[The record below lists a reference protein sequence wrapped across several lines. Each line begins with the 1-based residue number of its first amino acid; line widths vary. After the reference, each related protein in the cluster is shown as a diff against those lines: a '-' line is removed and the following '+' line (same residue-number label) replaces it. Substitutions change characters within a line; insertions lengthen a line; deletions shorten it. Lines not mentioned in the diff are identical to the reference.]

1 MRMWRIMNDSE
12 RNRGWET
19 ILFSFGIICELSGIN
34 GHIMRA
40 DFERIIKA
48 VADAADLNPCQLL
61 CKRRFP
67 ETMDARWIAVKL
79 LKEEGFYTSQVARLM
94 NMTTRNVN
102 HIIYSVEIRLSNND
116 KSLEYL
122 LETSR
127 KHLRNSKEISPV
139 CGG

>member
-1 MRMWRIMNDSE
+1 M
-12 RNRGWET
+12 T
-19 ILFSFGIICELSGIN
+19 TFLFGIICDLSGVN
-34 GHIMRA
+34 GQTMRA

-48 VADAADLNPCQLL
+48 VADAADLSPCQLL

-79 LKEEGFYTSQVARLM
+79 LREAGFYSSQVARLM

-116 KSLEYL
+116 RSLEYI

-127 KHLRNSKEISPV
+127 KHLGNIKEISSD
-139 CGG
+139 CG

>member
-1 MRMWRIMNDSE
+1 MR
-12 RNRGWET
+12 T
-19 ILFSFGIICELSGIN
+19 
-34 GHIMRA
+34 

-48 VADAADLNPCQLL
+48 VADAADLNPCQIL
-61 CKRRFP
+61 CRRRFP

-79 LKEEGFYTSQVARLM
+79 LREAGFYSSQVARLM

-116 KSLEYL
+116 RSLEYL

-127 KHLRNSKEISPV
+127 KHLGNIKEISSV
-139 CGG
+139 CG

>member
-1 MRMWRIMNDSE
+1 MSKREDDLI
-12 RNRGWET
+12 
-19 ILFSFGIICELSGIN
+19 ILFSFGIICELSGEN
-34 GHIMRA
+34 RNTMRA

-48 VADAADLNPCQLL
+48 VADAADLNPCQIL
-61 CKRRFP
+61 CRRRFP

-79 LKEEGFYTSQVARLM
+79 LREAGFYSSQGARLM

-116 KSLEYL
+116 RSLEYL

-127 KHLRNSKEISPV
+127 KHLGNIKEISSV
-139 CGG
+139 CG

>member
-1 MRMWRIMNDSE
+1 MLIVQRKWSDL
-12 RNRGWET
+12 T
-19 ILFSFGIICELSGIN
+19 TFLFGIICELSGIN
-34 GHIMRA
+34 GQIMRA

-48 VADAADLNPCQLL
+48 VADAADLSPCQVL

-79 LKEEGFYTSQVARLM
+79 LKEEGFYSSQIARLM

-102 HIIYSVEIRLSNND
+102 HIIYSVEIRLSKND

-127 KHLRNSKEISPV
+127 KHLRNSKEISSD
-139 CGG
+139 CG

>member
-1 MRMWRIMNDSE
+1 
-12 RNRGWET
+12 
-19 ILFSFGIICELSGIN
+19 
-34 GHIMRA
+34 MRA

-48 VADAADLNPCQLL
+48 VADAADLIPCQLL

-79 LKEEGFYTSQVARLM
+79 LKDEGFYTSQVARLM
-94 NMTTRNVN
+94 SMTTRNVN

-116 KSLEYL
+116 RSLEYL

-139 CGG
+139 SG

>member
-1 MRMWRIMNDSE
+1 M
-12 RNRGWET
+12 T
-19 ILFSFGIICELSGIN
+19 TFLFGIICDLSGVN
-34 GHIMRA
+34 GQTMRA

-48 VADAADLNPCQLL
+48 VADAADLSPCQVL

-79 LKEEGFYTSQVARLM
+79 LKDEGFYTSQVARLM
-94 NMTTRNVN
+94 SMTTRNVN

-116 KSLEYL
+116 RSLEYL

-127 KHLRNSKEISPV
+127 KHLRNSREISSI
-139 CGG
+139 CG

>member
-1 MRMWRIMNDSE
+1 MSGVNGQTMRV
-12 RNRGWET
+12 
-19 ILFSFGIICELSGIN
+19 
-34 GHIMRA
+34 
-40 DFERIIKA
+40 DFERIIKS

-79 LKEEGFYTSQVARLM
+79 LKEEGFYSSQIARM
-94 NMTTRNVN
+94 MSMTIRNVN
-102 HIIYSVEIRLSNND
+102 HIIYAVEIRLSKGD

-127 KHLRNSKEISPV
+127 KYLGNIKEISSYA
-139 CGG
+139 GQ

>member
-1 MRMWRIMNDSE
+1 MNPACLNVNFRLKWSVL
-12 RNRGWET
+12 T
-19 ILFSFGIICELSGIN
+19 TFLFGIICDLSGVN
-34 GHIMRA
+34 GQTMRA

-48 VADAADLNPCQLL
+48 VADAADLSPCQLM

-79 LKEEGFYTSQVARLM
+79 LKDEGFYTSQVARLM
-94 NMTTRNVN
+94 SMTTRNVN

-116 KSLEYL
+116 RSLEYL

-127 KHLRNSKEISPV
+127 KYLGNI
-139 CGG
+139 

>member
-1 MRMWRIMNDSE
+1 MLSFQRKWSNL
-12 RNRGWET
+12 T
-19 ILFSFGIICELSGIN
+19 TFLFGIICELSRIN
-34 GHIMRA
+34 GQIMRA
-40 DFERIIKA
+40 DFERIIKS

-79 LKEEGFYTSQVARLM
+79 LKEEGFYSSQVARLM

-102 HIIYSVEIRLSNND
+102 HIIYSVEIRLSKND

-127 KHLRNSKEISPV
+127 KHLRNSKEISSD
-139 CGG
+139 CG